1 VIRPAHLGP
10 RISALVDGELGHQ
23 ERDRALA
30 HIAHCPSC
38 RAALEEERRVKDRL
52 ATAPTPPASPAL
64 TARLL
69 GLAEPGD
76 PMPPRE
82 RRMPLT
88 PVVPTLPAPGRGRG
102 ATRRP
107 GDRADPRRPGRLRSS
122 SRPSRRARYAAVT
135 AVSAVGL
142 VLGTAFMAGAA
153 PQPRG
158 TPVLPPTAQLSVEH
172 AATTSGQPLGDPA
185 FDAVTASYGGLYFTP
200 RATGR

>member
-1 VIRPAHLGP
+1 MIRPAHLGP

-30 HIAHCPSC
+30 HVANCPSC

-52 ATAPTPPASPAL
+52 ASAHTPPASPAL

-82 RRMPLT
+82 RRMPLA

-102 ATRRP
+102 ETRRP
-107 GDRADPRRPGRLRSS
+107 GDRADP
-122 SRPSRRARYAAVT
+122 
-135 AVSAVGL
+135 
-142 VLGTAFMAGAA
+142 
-153 PQPRG
+153 
-158 TPVLPPTAQLSVEH
+158 
-172 AATTSGQPLGDPA
+172 GDPA
-185 FDAVTASYGGLYFTP
+185 ACGRACGP
-200 RATGR
+200 RAGPATRP